1 MDAFHQHAPDG
12 VPRRV
17 FLIMPF
23 AFASL
28 VAISRR
34 SERRL
39 PDPRES
45 GAGNWITLVVL
56 ADSGRKRETIRVQ
69 KIVKSDAEWQ
79 RELTPE
85 EYAVARKKG
94 TERAF
99 TGRYW
104 NNHEAGIYR
113 CACCGTD
120 LFLSDDKF
128 DSGTGWPSFSAPAA
142 DANVSTQTDQSL
154 FMERT
159 EVLCSKCDAHLGHLF
174 SDGPAPTGQRYCI
187 NSAALR
193 FEPKK

>member
-1 MDAFHQHAPDG
+1 
-12 VPRRV
+12 
-17 FLIMPF
+17 
-23 AFASL
+23 
-28 VAISRR
+28 
-34 SERRL
+34 
-39 PDPRES
+39 
-45 GAGNWITLVVL
+45 
-56 ADSGRKRETIRVQ
+56 VQ
-69 KIVKSDAEWQ
+69 RIVKTDAEWQ

-104 NNHEAGIYR
+104 NNHEAGIYL

-142 DANVSTQTDQSL
+142 ASNVCTETDRSL

-159 EVLCSKCDAHLGHLF
+159 EVLCAKCDAHLGHLF
-174 SDGPAPTGQRYCI
+174 PDGPAPSGQRYCV

>member
-1 MDAFHQHAPDG
+1 M
-12 VPRRV
+12 
-17 FLIMPF
+17 
-23 AFASL
+23 
-28 VAISRR
+28 
-34 SERRL
+34 
-39 PDPRES
+39 
-45 GAGNWITLVVL
+45 
-56 ADSGRKRETIRVQ
+56 Q
-69 KIVKSDAEWQ
+69 KIVKPDAEWQ

-120 LFLSDDKF
+120 LFLSEDKF

-142 DANVSTQTDQSL
+142 APNVSTETDRSL

-174 SDGPAPTGQRYCI
+174 ADGPAPTGQRYCI

-193 FEPKK
+193 FEAKK

>member
-1 MDAFHQHAPDG
+1 MEGFHQAPSR

-17 FLIMPF
+17 FLIMPL
-23 AFASL
+23 AFAGL

-34 SERRL
+34 SEHRL
-39 PDPRES
+39 PDPR
-45 GAGNWITLVVL
+45 AGGGGLWIRLVVFS
-56 ADSGRKRETIRVQ
+56 DNGKKRETVQVQ

-85 EYAVARKKG
+85 EFAVARKQG

-104 NNHEAGIYR
+104 NNHEAGMYR
-113 CACCGTD
+113 CACCGTE

-142 DANVSTQTDQSL
+142 DANVSTETDRSL

-174 SDGPAPTGQRYCI
+174 PDGPAPTGQRYCI

>member
-1 MDAFHQHAPDG
+1 MQ
-12 VPRRV
+12 
-17 FLIMPF
+17 
-23 AFASL
+23 
-28 VAISRR
+28 
-34 SERRL
+34 
-39 PDPRES
+39 
-45 GAGNWITLVVL
+45 
-56 ADSGRKRETIRVQ
+56 VQ

-85 EYAVARKKG
+85 EFAVARKQG

-104 NNHEAGIYR
+104 NNHEAGMYR
-113 CACCGTD
+113 CACCGTE

-142 DANVSTQTDQSL
+142 DANVSTETDRSL

-174 SDGPAPTGQRYCI
+174 PDGPAPTGQRYCI